1 MLQNFL
7 EVHERNHDSMTEI
20 LQWTEDMILL
30 PSHPL
35 EPGAGPWSPGTI
47 TLMKVLNIFRVPDST
62 HDQCPCRE
70 RIRESTKRKKRRQRL
85 MALED
90 PKHCGKLVNF
100 KGTPKSST
108 HHPTPGIELR
118 SGACLCLSE
127 LLNNRRYENIFN
139 EINTRT
145 WIKYECMAIDE
156 RSSVLLCMYNS
167 KTSEVWKY

>member
-1 MLQNFL
+1 MK
-7 EVHERNHDSMTEI
+7 EI
-20 LQWTEDMILL
+20 MIPWQKFCSVQRTWSSYQAIHLSL
-30 PSHPL
+30 GLGH
-35 EPGAGPWSPGTI
+35 GALGQSRWWKFWISSGYLIQPMISGP
-47 TLMKVLNIFRVPDST
+47 R
-62 HDQCPCRE
+62 RE
-70 RIRESTKRKKRRQRL
+70 RVRESTKRNKRRQRL

-127 LLNNRRYENIFN
+127 VLNNRRYENIFN